1 MCLVLARASKELE
14 TEYEH
19 LRSKVFVRGAKYY
32 FSRQDCED
40 LLHDVVVEV
49 LENSLHPE
57 DYCEAIS
64 RVLGKT
70 RTERSRRRSRGF

>member
-1 MCLVLARASKELE
+1 MNGIGRELE

-40 LLHDVVVEV
+40 LLHDVVVEI
-49 LENSLHPE
+49 LESQVHPE
-57 DYCEAIS
+57 SYCDAVS
-64 RVLGKT
+64 TVLGRW

>member
-1 MCLVLARASKELE
+1 MYLMLTQTRNELE

-19 LRSKVFVRGAKYY
+19 LRSKVFVRGATYY

-40 LLHDVVVEV
+40 LLHDVVIEI

-57 DYCEAIS
+57 DYCEVIS